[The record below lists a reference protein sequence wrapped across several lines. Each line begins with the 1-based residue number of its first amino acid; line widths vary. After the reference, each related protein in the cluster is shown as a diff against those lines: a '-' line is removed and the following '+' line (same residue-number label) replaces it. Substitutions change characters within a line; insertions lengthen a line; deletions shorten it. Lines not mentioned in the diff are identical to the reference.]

1 LSRRETVAGDKKVL
15 EDKLAE
21 EKCKTQEANSQFNTT
36 NIGKTNFPTI
46 FLIHC
51 LVLLR
56 AGP

>member
-1 LSRRETVAGDKKVL
+1 LSRRETAAGNKKKL
-15 EDKLAE
+15 EDELAE
-21 EKCKTQEANSQFNTT
+21 EKRKTQEANSQFNTT
-36 NIGKTNFPTI
+36 NIGKTNFPAI

>member
-1 LSRRETVAGDKKVL
+1 VAGDKKVL

-36 NIGKTNFPTI
+36 NIGKTNFPAI